1 METIVADSEFARL
14 LYAAQEGDEA
24 AFAELFRS
32 VQPRLLRYLRTLGGS
47 LADDVAAE
55 TWLSV
60 VRGLKRFRGDRA
72 GWQSWVFTIARAR
85 LVDAQRRADR
95 TPQPIDADVVLQN
108 VPGSSDVSGSVDEMF
123 STEAALALIGRLPR
137 QQAEVVL
144 LRHVAGL
151 DVTHTA
157 RVLGRRAGAV
167 RVADHRGLRRL
178 AELLTARDAARGQAG
193 DSSGDPIGHKAGGKA
208 GGETRDHTRCNASGA
223 AFG

>member
-1 METIVADSEFARL
+1 MGTIVADSEFGWL
-14 LYAAQEGDEA
+14 LHAAQEGDEG

-32 VQPRLLRYLRTLGGS
+32 VQPRLLRYLQTVGGG

-60 VRGLKRFRGDRA
+60 VRGLRDFRGDRV

-85 LVDAQRRADR
+85 LVDAQRRGDR
-95 TPQPIDADVVLQN
+95 SPLPVDAELVLRDR
-108 VPGSSDVSGSVDEMF
+108 PGSSDVSGSVDEMF

-144 LRHVAGL
+144 LRRVAGL
-151 DVTHTA
+151 DVAHTA
-157 RVLGRRAGAV
+157 RVLGRRTGAV

-178 AELLTARDAARGQAG
+178 AELLAERDAAAEE
-193 DSSGDPIGHKAGGKA
+193 A
-208 GGETRDHTRCNASGA
+208 RCNASGPV
-223 AFG
+223 FG

>member
-1 METIVADSEFARL
+1 METIVADPEFARL
-14 LYAAQEGDEA
+14 LHAAQEGDEA
-24 AFAELFRS
+24 AFTELFRG
-32 VQPRLLRYLRTLGGS
+32 VQPRLLRYLRTVGGP

-95 TPQPIDADVVLQN
+95 SPQPVDTDLVLQD
-108 VPGSSDVSGSVDEMF
+108 VPGPSDVSGSVDEMF
-123 STEAALALIGRLPR
+123 STEAALALIGQLPP

-151 DVTHTA
+151 DVAHTA
-157 RVLGRRAGAV
+157 RVLARRAGAV

-178 AELLTARDAARGQAG
+178 AELLAERDA
-193 DSSGDPIGHKAGGKA
+193 AGGKA
-208 GGETRDHTRCNASGA
+208 GDRTGDSAGGGARDHTRCNASGA
-223 AFG
+223 LFG

>member
-1 METIVADSEFARL
+1 MADSEFARL
-14 LYAAQEGDEA
+14 LHAAQEGDEA
-24 AFAELFRS
+24 AFTELFRS
-32 VQPRLLRYLRTLGGS
+32 VQPRLLRYLRTVGGP

-95 TPQPIDADVVLQN
+95 SPQPVDTDLVLRDQ
-108 VPGSSDVSGSVDEMF
+108 PGPSDVSGSVEEMF
-123 STEAALALIGRLPR
+123 STEAALALIGQLPR

-144 LRHVAGL
+144 LRSMAGL
-151 DVTHTA
+151 DVAHTA
-157 RVLGRRAGAV
+157 RVLGRRAGAI

-178 AELLTARDAARGQAG
+178 AELLAEPDAAPDKAV
-193 DSSGDPIGHKAGGKA
+193 DKAAKAADDAGGGA
-208 GGETRDHTRCNASGA
+208 PDQTRCNASGA
-223 AFG
+223 VFG

>member
-14 LYAAQEGDEA
+14 LRAAQAGDEA

-32 VQPRLLRYLRTLGGS
+32 VQPRLLRYLHTVGGP
-47 LADDVAAE
+47 LAEDVAAE

-60 VRGLKRFRGDRA
+60 VRGLRRFRGDRD
-72 GWQSWVFTIARAR
+72 GWHSWVFTIARAR

-95 TPQPIDADVVLQN
+95 IPQPVDTDMVLRDR
-108 VPGSSDVSGSVDEMF
+108 PGTSDVSGSVDEMF
-123 STEAALALIGRLPR
+123 STETALALIGQLPR

-151 DVTHTA
+151 DVAHTA
-157 RVLGRRAGAV
+157 RVLGRRPGAV

-178 AELLTARDAARGQAG
+178 GELLAERDAARHQA
-193 DSSGDPIGHKAGGKA
+193 
-208 GGETRDHTRCNASGA
+208 RCNASGA
-223 AFG
+223 VFG

>member
-14 LYAAQEGDEA
+14 LHAAQEGDEA
-24 AFAELFRS
+24 AFTELFRA
-32 VQPRLLRYLRTLGGS
+32 VQPRLLRYLRTVGGP

-60 VRGLKRFRGDRA
+60 VRGLRRFHGDRA

-95 TPQPIDADVVLQN
+95 SPQPVDTDLVLRDR
-108 VPGSSDVSGSVDEMF
+108 PGPSDVSGSVDEMF
-123 STEAALALIGRLPR
+123 STEAALALIAQLPR

-151 DVTHTA
+151 DVAHTA

-178 AELLTARDAARGQAG
+178 AELLADSDAAGDWAG
-193 DSSGDPIGHKAGGKA
+193 DSGGRKAGDKAGGGA
-208 GGETRDHTRCNASGA
+208 RDNTRCNASGA
-223 AFG
+223 VFG

>member
-1 METIVADSEFARL
+1 METMVADSEFARL
-14 LYAAQEGDEA
+14 LLAAQEGDDA

-32 VQPRLLRYLRTLGGS
+32 VQPRLLRYLRTVGGP
-47 LADDVAAE
+47 LAEDVAAE

-72 GWQSWVFTIARAR
+72 GLQSWVFTIARAR

-95 TPQPIDADVVLQN
+95 SPQPVDTDLVLRDQ
-108 VPGSSDVSGSVDEMF
+108 PGPSDVSGSVDEMF
-123 STEAALALIGRLPR
+123 STEAALALIGQLPR

-144 LRHVAGL
+144 LRHVVGL
-151 DVTHTA
+151 DVAHTA

-178 AELLTARDAARGQAG
+178 AELLTERDAADHADGAG
-193 DSSGDPIGHKAGGKA
+193 ARTSDRPADRAGGA
-208 GGETRDHTRCNASGA
+208 ARDHTRCNAPGA
-223 AFG
+223 VFG

>member
-14 LYAAQEGDEA
+14 LHAAQEGDEA
-24 AFAELFRS
+24 AFTELFRA
-32 VQPRLLRYLRTLGGS
+32 VQPRLLRYLRTVGGP

-95 TPQPIDADVVLQN
+95 SPQPVDADLVLRDQ
-108 VPGSSDVSGSVDEMF
+108 PGSSDVSGSVDEMF
-123 STEAALALIGRLPR
+123 STEAALALIAQLPR

-151 DVTHTA
+151 DVAHTA

-178 AELLTARDAARGQAG
+178 AELLAGRDAAG
-193 DSSGDPIGHKAGGKA
+193 DKAGGGA
-208 GGETRDHTRCNASGA
+208 RENTRCNASGA
-223 AFG
+223 VFG

>member
-1 METIVADSEFARL
+1 MADSEFARL
-14 LYAAQEGDEA
+14 LLAAQEGDEA

-32 VQPRLLRYLRTLGGS
+32 VQPRLLRYLRTVGGP

-95 TPQPIDADVVLQN
+95 SAQPVDTDLVLRDR
-108 VPGSSDVSGSVDEMF
+108 PGPSDVSGSVDEMF
-123 STEAALALIGRLPR
+123 STEAALALIGQLPR

-151 DVTHTA
+151 DVAHTA

-178 AELLTARDAARGQAG
+178 AELLADRDAAG
-193 DSSGDPIGHKAGGKA
+193 DKAGGGA
-208 GGETRDHTRCNASGA
+208 RDHTRCNASGA
-223 AFG
+223 VFG